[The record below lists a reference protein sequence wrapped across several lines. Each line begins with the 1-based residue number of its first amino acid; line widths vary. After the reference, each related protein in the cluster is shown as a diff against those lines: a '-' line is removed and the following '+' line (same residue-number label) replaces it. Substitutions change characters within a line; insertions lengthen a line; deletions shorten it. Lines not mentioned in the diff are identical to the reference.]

1 MEAYKISAQ
10 SVVNE
15 LGSDTKRGLSNS
27 QVNDSIKKY
36 GKNVLKQKK
45 PKSLFF
51 RIYKAA
57 TEPMMIILL
66 IALGITL
73 AVQIINMTRGE
84 GFEFVEVIGIFVA
97 IVLSCGITIFMEG
110 RQAKSFAAL
119 KKMTDNVLVQVIR
132 AGIAKKIPMNEVV
145 VGDII
150 KIESGDKI
158 VVDARL
164 IRSVSL
170 TVNESSLTGES
181 LPIKKDAEF
190 IGDDNLPLAE
200 RKNMVYSGTFVFE
213 GMADAIVTSVGDS
226 TQIGQI
232 ASALGEVEKEL
243 TPLQQKLD
251 KLGKVVAIGGAIA
264 AAVVFFVQFIRLLS
278 VGGLSF
284 DSVQE
289 IFITSIVLIV
299 ASVPEGLPTIV
310 AISLALNVIKMAK
323 HKALVKKMVA
333 CETIGAISVICSDKT
348 GTLTKNE
355 MTASHFY
362 TPKGMVEA
370 SLLSC
375 EFVKRNIAIN
385 STANLGGMEQG
396 IENKFSSPKFIGNV
410 TECALLVSHEGVS
423 NISYSSI
430 RENSK
435 ILFVYPFSSDTK
447 RMSTIVQE
455 KDGSNTLYSKGAPE
469 IILGLCEISGHQ
481 KQKLLSAIEYYQ
493 SRAKRV
499 IAFAHGKV
507 QKCDFEKN
515 RTSLEKGLIFDGFA
529 VISDPIRDD
538 VYDAV
543 SKCRNAGVKVKILTG
558 DNVLTARA
566 IAYELGIITTD
577 DEVYHASAIENMSD
591 AALEKNL
598 HKIKVVARST
608 PLTKLR
614 VVKALK
620 RIGETVAVTGDGIN
634 DAPALKSADVGIAMG
649 ITGTEVSKEAS
660 DIVLLDDSFSTI
672 VTSVKWGRG
681 IHENFQRFM
690 MFQLTVNLSA
700 VLVTVLFILI
710 GRSAPFNALQL
721 LWLNLIMDGPPAL
734 TLGLEP
740 IKDNLLKRKPQNR
753 NNSIITKTMLTRI
766 ILNGLFIT
774 FLIMLQALTGFMG
787 IDSERERTFL
797 FTAFVVLQ
805 LMNALNA
812 RELGETSILKY
823 FSKNKILLLVLTFT
837 LALQVII
844 TQFGAPVFGTTP
856 LHFADWVKVI
866 LVGLSIIVFNE
877 SYKFIWRLKLSK
889 RLTKQRL

>member
-1 MEAYKISAQ
+1 MEFYTENTQNVIHALS
-10 SVVNE
+10 
-15 LGSDTKRGLSNS
+15 SDSKRGLDSAK
-27 QVNDSIKKY
+27 VTESIKKY
-36 GKNVLKQKK
+36 GKNVLKRKK
-45 PKSLFF
+45 PKSIFF

-66 IALGITL
+66 IALGITF
-73 AVQIINMTRGE
+73 AVQIINVTRGH
-84 GFEFVEVIGIFVA
+84 GFEFVEVAGIFAA
-97 IVLSCGITIFMEG
+97 IVLSVGITIFMEG
-110 RQAKSFAAL
+110 RQAKSFETL
-119 KKMTDNVLVQVIR
+119 RKMTDNVLVQVVR
-132 AGIAKKIPMNEVV
+132 SGIVKKIPMNEVV

-164 IRSVSL
+164 ISSVSL
-170 TVNESSLTGES
+170 SINESSLTGES
-181 LPIKKDAEF
+181 LPIKKDADF
-190 IGDDNLPLAE
+190 IGSPNLPLAE

-213 GMADAIVTSVGDS
+213 GIADAIVTNVGDS
-226 TQIGQI
+226 TQMGQI
-232 ASALGEVEKEL
+232 AQELGEVEKEM

-264 AAVVFFVQFIRLLS
+264 ASVVFLVQLIRLFAT
-278 VGGLSF
+278 GGFSF

-323 HKALVKKMVA
+323 QRALVKKMVA
-333 CETIGAISVICSDKT
+333 CETVGSISVICSDKT

-355 MTASHFY
+355 MTVSNFY

-370 SLLSC
+370 KDLSC
-375 EFVKRNIAIN
+375 PFVKSNIAIN
-385 STANLGGMEQG
+385 STANLGIGSG
-396 IENKFSSPKFIGNV
+396 GKFNFIGNA
-410 TECALLVSHEGVS
+410 TECAMLVAHEQVS
-423 NISYSSI
+423 NIAYNTI
-430 RENSK
+430 RENAK
-435 ILFVYPFSSDTK
+435 IIHVYPFSSNKK
-447 RMSTIVQE
+447 RMSTIKQE
-455 KDGSNTLYSKGAPE
+455 TDNSFTIFSKGAPE
-469 IILGLCEISGHQ
+469 IILDLCEISGHQ

-493 SRAKRV
+493 NKAKRV

-507 QKCDFEKN
+507 QKTNFENN
-515 RTSLEKGLIFDGFA
+515 RASVEKGLVFDGFA

-543 SKCRNAGVKVKILTG
+543 GKCRGAGVEVKILTG
-558 DNVLTARA
+558 DNILTARA
-566 IAYELGIITTD
+566 IAYELGIIKSD

-614 VVKALK
+614 IVKALK
-620 RIGETVAVTGDGIN
+620 RIGEVVAVTGDGIN

-649 ITGTEVSKEAS
+649 IACTEVSKEAS

-700 VLVTVLFILI
+700 VLVTVIFILL

-740 IKDNLLKRKPQNR
+740 IKDDLLRRKPQSR
-753 NNSIITKTMLTRI
+753 KNSIITKTMLTRI
-766 ILNGLFIT
+766 IINGLFIT
-774 FLIMLQALTGFMG
+774 LLIVLQALTGFLG
-787 IDSERERTFL
+787 IDGERERTFL

-812 RELGETSILKY
+812 RELGETSIFKH
-823 FSKNKILLLVLTFT
+823 FAKNKILLLVLTCT

-844 TQFGAPVFGTTP
+844 TQFGAPVFGTVP
-856 LHFADWVKVI
+856 LIFTDWIKII
-866 LVGLSIIVFNE
+866 LIGVSIIAFNE
-877 SYKFIWRLKLSK
+877 LYKFIWRLKISK
-889 RLTKQRL
+889 KAF